1 MMRRILSFKYAFNG
15 IFLTLK
21 KGVNFRIQCSL
32 GALAVI
38 LGFALHLSPV
48 EWAIIV
54 LLIGVVLSAEIFN
67 TMLEE
72 VAGDLPD
79 DKIRGETKDMAAGF
93 VLILAIASFIIGL
106 IIFLPKILQQ

>member
-1 MMRRILSFKYAFNG
+1 MMRRIASFKYAFNG
-15 IFLTLK
+15 IFLTFK
-21 KGVNFRIQCSL
+21 KGANFRIQLSL
-32 GALAVI
+32 GLFAVI
-38 LGFALHLSPV
+38 LGFVLNLSPI

-54 LLIGVVLSAEIFN
+54 LLIGIVLSAEIFN

-93 VLILAIASFIIGL
+93 VLILAIASLVIGL
-106 IIFLPKILQQ
+106 IIFLPKILS